1 MIKVFSK
8 VLGGT
13 FKEPA
18 GPTQK
23 GSDWPNNKKKDRT
36 GRKRIVSAQNQKGSD
51 WRKIKKGSDWT
62 KIKKGSDRQKKNRI
76 GPKRITPAQKES
88 DYQSPILSSLNLS
101 HREFCHS
108 LFGK

>member
-23 GSDWPNNKKKDRT
+23 GSDWP
-36 GRKRIVSAQNQKGSD
+36 
-51 WRKIKKGSDWT
+51 

-76 GPKRITPAQKES
+76 GPKSKRIGLEKNQKRIGLAKNQERIGQAEQES
-88 DYQSPILSSLNLS
+88 YRPKTDHTGPKRI
-101 HREFCHS
+101 
-108 LFGK
+108 